1 MRIKVSSGF
10 SGVISTGSF
19 QNSRPSFEAEVEF
32 ELDEKETLPNPA
44 EVCDK
49 WQKHLHQVCLD
60 NFKQAEQQAVAER
73 INRERAD
80 FRFYPDQGVMR
91 PSVTSII
98 NWDADFFVP
107 PEELQQYASQGNLY
121 DLQAKPFIKT
131 GEWSDAEKIEGS
143 WADVVILKKGN
154 LGLQFNGW
162 NFPAFLEKYPLEKME
177 VGKTVYSRV
186 HNFAGTSDVRRCW
199 YKGKKYLAD
208 VKRTPDKVKHFK
220 QTAAYIIC
228 EEEMG
233 EPKYDGMM
241 LIPANDKTEQGFSK
255 PIITEEIEQYKTMF
269 LRDRETFKKR
279 FGL

>member
-32 ELDEKETLPNPA
+32 ETDKFLGVEVQTLINQTQQ
-44 EVCDK
+44 DMHK
-49 WQKHLHQVCLD
+49 ICLD

-73 INRERAD
+73 INRERVD
-80 FRFYPDQGVMR
+80 FRFYQHDGLSY

-107 PEELQQYASQGNLY
+107 PEELQQYASQGSLY
-121 DLQAKPFIKT
+121 DLQAKHYIKT
-131 GEWSDAEKIEGS
+131 GEWLDAEKIEGS

-154 LGLQFNGW
+154 LGLQFDGW
-162 NFPAFLEKYPLEKME
+162 NFPAFLKKYPLEKME
-177 VGKTVYSRV
+177 VGKTVYSKI
-186 HNFAGTSDVRRCW
+186 HKFAGTSDIRICW
-199 YKGKKYLAD
+199 FEGKKYLAD

-220 QTAAYIIC
+220 QVAAYVLA

-233 EPKYDGMM
+233 EPKYTGMM

-255 PIITEEIEQYKTMF
+255 PVITEEIEQYKTMF